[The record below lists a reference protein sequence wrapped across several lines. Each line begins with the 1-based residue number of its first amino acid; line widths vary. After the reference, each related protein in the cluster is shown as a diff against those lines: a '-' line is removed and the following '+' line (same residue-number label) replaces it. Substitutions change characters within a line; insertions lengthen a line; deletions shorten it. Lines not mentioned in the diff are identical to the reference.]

1 MNIKDFRC
9 NYDKNTLVVPRAL
22 VGAACQA
29 LGIVVAAGTLLS
41 FDPNLYTIGI
51 VLTGIILMA
60 VGAYILLDEIC
71 GKNGP
76 CCTAFVPKGEP
87 VPPARCAKTVD
98 MFEVSR

>member
-71 GKNGP
+71 GVQESKSPDRNAPDG
-76 CCTAFVPKGEP
+76 TRVEG
-87 VPPARCAKTVD
+87 
-98 MFEVSR
+98 S